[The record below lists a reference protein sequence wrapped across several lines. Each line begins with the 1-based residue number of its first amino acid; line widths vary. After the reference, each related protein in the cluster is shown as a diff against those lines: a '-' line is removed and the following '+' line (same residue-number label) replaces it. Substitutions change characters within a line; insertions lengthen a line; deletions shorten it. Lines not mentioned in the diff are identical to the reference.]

1 MDKRAKGKAR
11 AKSLEN
17 ILNDLLTQNN
27 DVLSKTLQSGLLKND
42 GSFHLSQLA
51 KMVGFN
57 CEAVS
62 FRQNK
67 SLGQQVKD
75 AHAKLK
81 ERGLITSNKTNE
93 IGQTKM
99 EIGNKNE
106 AMFLLWLKDVGTS
119 ELPAPINHNGRL
131 YRKAVWAMFSEQ
143 PLLDVNRPPN
153 WFNTRPFVKAELE
166 ALDVKLVR
174 GEVEAIKMDRES
186 IADDM
191 ENSMTSALVRKL
203 RSEIKTLKEKL
214 TAEREARKDAE
225 LKVKQNELLATQIHT
240 GKMAS
245 IQ

>member
-17 ILNDLLTQNN
+17 ILNDLLSQNN
-27 DVLSKTLQSGLLKND
+27 DVLSNTLQNGLLKND

-51 KMVGFN
+51 KMIGFD

-81 ERGLITSNKTNE
+81 ERGLITSSKTNQ
-93 IGQTKM
+93 IGQTKK
-99 EIGNKNE
+99 EIGDKNE
-106 AMFLLWLKDVGTS
+106 TLFLLWLKDVGTS

-131 YRKAVWAMFSEQ
+131 YRKAVWAMFSDQ
-143 PLLDVNRPPN
+143 SLLEINRPPN
-153 WFNTRPFVKAELE
+153 WFNTRPLVKAELE

-174 GEVEAIKMDRES
+174 GEIEAIKMDAES

-203 RSEIKTLKEKL
+203 RSEVKILKEKL
-214 TAEREARKDAE
+214 AAERVARKDAE
-225 LKVKQNELLATQIHT
+225 LKAKQNELLATQIQT
-240 GKMAS
+240 GKMAA